1 MTVLPFLAAS
11 LVHQAIF
18 ALIIVFACLL
28 WKSDILS
35 YAIWFLPFAFISA
48 VMSTDFKAIVSGING
63 VSVRLRV
70 QVRHGSPP
78 PHSTLGSLFSNLS
91 FSSFCKSNSSQG
103 MEPLNMAL
111 LKRKPVHL
119 LTPSNMSL
127 TSIPLLPG
135 NSIFPSHLQWVPFQ
149 KPSQH
154 IWLES
159 LYISFWRIWHMTA
172 QPLPRLSSVIIPTET
187 KYAPEGHFVS
197 PKMMW
202 DN

>member
-18 ALIIVFACLL
+18 VLIVVFACLL

-35 YAIWFLPFAFISA
+35 YAIWFLPCAFISV
-48 VMSTDFKAIVSGING
+48 VMSSDVKAIVSGING

-70 QVRHGSPP
+70 RVRHGSPP

-91 FSSFCKSNSSQG
+91 FSSFGKSNSSQG
-103 MEPLNMAL
+103 MEPSNMAL
-111 LKRKPVHL
+111 LKIKPVHL

-135 NSIFPSHLQWVPFQ
+135 NKYFSISPPMSPFSKTQ
-149 KPSQH
+149 STY
-154 IWLES
+154 L
-159 LYISFWRIWHMTA
+159 T
-172 QPLPRLSSVIIPTET
+172 
-187 KYAPEGHFVS
+187 
-197 PKMMW
+197 
-202 DN
+202 

>member
-18 ALIIVFACLL
+18 VLTVVFACPL

-35 YAIWFLPFAFISA
+35 YTIWFLPCAFISV
-48 VMSTDFKAIVSGING
+48 VMSSNVKAIVSGING

-70 QVRHGSPP
+70 QVRHDSPP

-103 MEPLNMAL
+103 MESSNVAL

-119 LTPSNMSL
+119 LTLSNMSL

-135 NSIFPSHLQWVPFQ
+135 NQYFSISPPMSPFSRVQ
-149 KPSQH
+149 TT
-154 IWLES
+154 
-159 LYISFWRIWHMTA
+159 Y
-172 QPLPRLSSVIIPTET
+172 PT
-187 KYAPEGHFVS
+187 
-197 PKMMW
+197 
-202 DN
+202 